1 MIRIEG
7 LKKTFDDLIFQDV
20 NIEINKGDALVIIG
34 GSGCGKSTLL
44 RCINRHETPDSGHIY
59 FDGED
64 ILAENANIDKLRQR
78 MGMVYQSFNLFS
90 HLNVIENV
98 MLAPMKIKGVSEKEA
113 AKKAVELLTL
123 VGMENRMFHM
133 PSMLSGGQKQ
143 RVAIARCLAM
153 DPEVILFDE
162 PTSALDPTMVD
173 EVESVIKKLIND
185 GMTSVIVTHEMDFA
199 KNVATKVAFLAEHGV
214 YEMGTAKEIFD
225 NPKRELTRRF
235 LYRARLFEKGI
246 DKKTTDY
253 KALASETKQFLS
265 GYGMTK
271 KQADLIHHIFD
282 EVLYPLTN
290 DGRMEIALR
299 VVADNVGEDH
309 SVLIEVK
316 NAEEDPLTL
325 PCIDALGLKIVSGLC
340 KKADSYMA
348 NDGNAWELQFII

>member
-44 RCINRHETPDSGHIY
+44 RCINRHETPDCGHIY

-64 ILAENANIDKLRQR
+64 ILSPNANVDKLRER

-98 MLAPMKIKGVSEKEA
+98 MLAPMKIKGISEKEA
-113 AKKAVELLTL
+113 AKKAIELLTL

-173 EVESVIKKLIND
+173 EVESVIKKLINN

-199 KNVATKVAFLAEHGV
+199 KKVATKVVFLAEHGV
-214 YEMGTAKEIFD
+214 YEMGTAEEIFD
-225 NPKRELTRRF
+225 NPKRELTRKF
-235 LYRARLFEKGI
+235 LYRARLFEKEV
-246 DKKTTDY
+246 DKKTADY
-253 KALASETKQFLS
+253 IALASETKQFVS
-265 GYGMTK
+265 GYGISR
-271 KQADLIHHIFD
+271 KQATLIHHIFD
-282 EVLYPLTN
+282 EVLQPLANVGT
-290 DGRMEIALR
+290 MSIVLR
-299 VVADNVGEDH
+299 VIADNSGEDH

-316 NAEEDPLTL
+316 NCKEDPLTL
-325 PCIDALGLKIVSGLC
+325 PCIDELGLKIVNGLC
-340 KKADSYMA
+340 KKSESRMADG
-348 NDGNAWELQFII
+348 GNAWELEFII